1 MFKKLNTIIL
11 RIGFFYGALNQEHCG
26 CGMVIVINKD
36 HFLYIY
42 LGGGMGL
49 NTKSKLL
56 ILYGLLLIASYIGVT
71 YINIFGDSKI
81 IIDWLNGFTNMQMI
95 LLKH

>member
-1 MFKKLNTIIL
+1 
-11 RIGFFYGALNQEHCG
+11 
-26 CGMVIVINKD
+26 
-36 HFLYIY
+36 
-42 LGGGMGL
+42 MGL